1 MVAIILEAFRGQC
14 LFEMISG
21 LYDPFILTRAVR
33 AGYLSCM
40 HQIGSTHAA
49 LVMLVG
55 HCYLHYYLPCRA
67 PFLKC
72 KELWAEEIS
81 LKHITILDDHAV
93 AVCLLWQSNSFLLS
107 LSPILL
113 WTEPVMPWYIYPKHL
128 WPQIGWSNQ
137 SWRRSPR
144 SGSREVGDPVLF
156 SDQWEPASSV
166 LPLQIPFHRHLHVA

>member
-81 LKHITILDDHAV
+81 LKHISILDDHAV

-113 WTEPVMPWYIYPKHL
+113 WTEPPPQWCRGTFIPSIFDPKL
-128 WPQIGWSNQ
+128 VEAIRADAGVQGLAPGK
-137 SWRRSPR
+137 
-144 SGSREVGDPVLF
+144 
-156 SDQWEPASSV
+156 
-166 LPLQIPFHRHLHVA
+166 